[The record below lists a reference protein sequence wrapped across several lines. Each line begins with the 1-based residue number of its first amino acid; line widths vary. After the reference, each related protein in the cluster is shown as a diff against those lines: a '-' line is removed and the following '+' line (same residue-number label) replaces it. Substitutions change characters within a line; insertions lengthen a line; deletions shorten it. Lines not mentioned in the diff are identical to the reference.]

1 MKKIYMLGVAALL
14 AAPLAFA
21 GQQPTGMVAG
31 HLTMLDADFDDGTGF
46 GVRGQ
51 FSLGEGGGFLHG
63 EYSMV
68 GLEAGGFDVDVN
80 ELRLGGGMMGKLQG
94 NANWL
99 GKVEYIDLGSDLDA
113 DGFGVHG
120 GANFEAAPGFELFGT
135 LGFIKFDDDDGLE
148 FNVGGKYKFAPEFA
162 GIVDYRTF
170 SGDFVDV
177 TEIRLALAYMF

>member
-1 MKKIYMLGVAALL
+1 MKKIYVLGLAALL
-14 AAPLAFA
+14 ATPMAFA
-21 GQQPTGMVAG
+21 QQPTGMVAG

-68 GLEAGGFDVDVN
+68 GLELGGADVDVN
-80 ELRLGGGMMGKLQG
+80 ELRLGGGMTGKLQQ
-94 NANWL
+94 NAHWI
-99 GKVEYIDLGSDLDA
+99 GKIEYIDLGSDIDA

-120 GANFEAAPGFELFGT
+120 GAAFEASPGFELFGT
-135 LGFIKFDDDDGLE
+135 LGFVKFDDDDGLE

-170 SGDFVDV
+170 SGDLFDV
-177 TEIRLALAYMF
+177 TEIRFALAYLF

>member
-1 MKKIYMLGVAALL
+1 
-14 AAPLAFA
+14 
-21 GQQPTGMVAG
+21 MVAG

-46 GVRGQ
+46 GVRGK

-68 GLEAGGFDVDVN
+68 GLELGGADVDVN
-80 ELRLGGGMMGKLQG
+80 ELRLGGGMTGKLQQ
-94 NANWL
+94 NAHWI
-99 GKVEYIDLGSDLDA
+99 GKIEYIDLGSDIDA

-120 GANFEAAPGFELFGT
+120 GAAFEASPGFELFGT
-135 LGFIKFDDDDGLE
+135 LGFVKFDDDDGLE

-170 SGDFVDV
+170 SGDLFDV
-177 TEIRLALAYMF
+177 TEIRFALAYLF